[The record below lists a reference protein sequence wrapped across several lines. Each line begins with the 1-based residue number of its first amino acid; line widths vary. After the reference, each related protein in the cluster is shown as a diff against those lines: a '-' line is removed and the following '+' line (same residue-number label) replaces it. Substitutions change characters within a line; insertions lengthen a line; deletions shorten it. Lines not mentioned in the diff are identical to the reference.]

1 MEGNK
6 IKPWEYAL
14 ALVLALFA
22 LQVVLALLGAPQWY
36 IQNSP
41 FGK

>member
-1 MEGNK
+1 MDGNRRR
-6 IKPWEYAL
+6 PWEYAL
-14 ALVLALFA
+14 AGALAFLI
-22 LQVVLALLGAPQWY
+22 LQVVLALLGAPYVY